1 MGDAGCEQPEQP
13 VNDGREEL
21 NIQSIGNL
29 DPARRLVKDTESCP
43 LSNPESEAIT
53 CKLVMNVDASAQPS
67 RRILP
72 SSLMGN
78 VSRSVFKP
86 SLGNYKRLVGGRVL
100 RSSFVGGNSS
110 DTSTSFQPPAF
121 VEVKSHT
128 KMKPE
133 SRPLSNPESEA
144 ITCKMVMNVDA
155 SAQPSQ
161 RILPLSFMGNVS
173 RSVFKPSLG
182 NYKRL
187 AGGRVLRSSFVGGNS
202 TDTSTR
208 FQPPAF
214 VEVKSHTKMKPE
226 SRPLLNP
233 ESEAITCKLAM
244 KVDASAQPSQRILP
258 SSFMGNVSRS
268 VFKPS
273 LGNYKRLAGGRVLR
287 SSFVGGNSIDT
298 STRLQPSAFVE
309 VKSHT
314 KMKPSVE
321 SIDNKHLLGR
331 DISYRLLP
339 SSFHGRSA
347 NIMQQPGISNE
358 QKHLGMGD
366 DRHIRDERHIYQEAL
381 QNLDQPQIEDD
392 LPDTLLAVPLLK
404 HQKIALAWM
413 VQKENSVHC
422 AGGILADDQGLG
434 KTISMIALI
443 QKQIAEQLN
452 FTSANSSC
460 IMPETL
466 NLDEDGV
473 SDLAMSKQQTERM
486 TNSRVHSSSQN
497 SKPAAG
503 TLVVCPA
510 SVLRQW
516 AQELDE
522 KVPESAK
529 LSVLIYHGGTRTKD
543 PMELTEYHVV
553 LTTYSIVT
561 HEVPTHLLPSD
572 DEKDE
577 LTCNKKRKAVPKK
590 GNKQK
595 RKGQRK
601 KNSQHD
607 IGSGPLSRVRWFRI
621 ILDEV
626 QIIKN
631 FRTQMS
637 RSCSGLR
644 AKRRWCLSGTPMQN
658 SIDDLY
664 SYFRFLKYDPYTDY
678 SSFCT
683 SIKYPISTNASSGYK
698 KLQAVFKAI
707 LLRRTK
713 GTLINGEPILKLPPK
728 SIFLEKL
735 DFSQEERQFYLQL
748 EADSREQFKEYA
760 NAGTLK
766 KNYANILLLLLRLR
780 QACDHPILVK
790 GFHSNTSGKNSMPM
804 EQHLSRKTIV
814 HLLNQLE
821 SSLGICDLCS
831 ELQLLHVIISL
842 LEFAV
847 DLAED
852 AVVTMCGHVF
862 CYQCVSEHLTGDDNL
877 CPATDCSNTIGYDS
891 FFSRDI
897 LKRLISD
904 DDTDEASTRYTCDP
918 ESVTHGHYISS
929 KTKAVLDILMS
940 ISGSNTKIVDNLAN
954 STNFKPNQLN
964 LNPKVPEKVLI
975 FSQWNGML
983 DLLEFSLDK
992 YFIQYRRLDGTM
1004 SLTSRDK
1011 AVKDFNS
1018 DPEVTVMLM
1027 SLKAGSLGLNMVVAR
1042 HVILLDLWWNPTT
1055 EEQAIDRV
1063 HRIGQTHP
1071 VKVSRITIKD
1081 TVEDRILALQLLI
1094 FDQCANFDINI
1105 ITIVIEL
1112 WQLNKEKKRKMISS
1126 AFGDDHG
1133 VNKASQLSVEDLK
1146 YLFNFFND

>member
-21 NIQSIGNL
+21 NIQSVGNL
-29 DPARRLVKDTESCP
+29 DPPRRLVKDTESCP

-53 CKLVMNVDASAQPS
+53 CKQVMNVDASAQPT

-78 VSRSVFKP
+78 FSRSVFKP
-86 SLGNYKRLVGGRVL
+86 SFGNYKRPLIDPMRRGFRKSGGSKLTANVKD
-100 RSSFVGGNSS
+100 VPKGSS
-110 DTSTSFQPPAF
+110 DNNAGSQISEKRKIHFSMQPDF
-121 VEVKSHT
+121 DCMV
-128 KMKPE
+128 KMKGE
-133 SRPLSNPESEA
+133 
-144 ITCKMVMNVDA
+144 I
-155 SAQPSQ
+155 
-161 RILPLSFMGNVS
+161 
-173 RSVFKPSLG
+173 
-182 NYKRL
+182 
-187 AGGRVLRSSFVGGNS
+187 
-202 TDTSTR
+202 DTS
-208 FQPPAF
+208 
-214 VEVKSHTKMKPE
+214 KH
-226 SRPLLNP
+226 
-233 ESEAITCKLAM
+233 
-244 KVDASAQPSQRILP
+244 
-258 SSFMGNVSRS
+258 
-268 VFKPS
+268 
-273 LGNYKRLAGGRVLR
+273 GGRVLR

-298 STRLQPSAFVE
+298 LTRFQPPVFE
-309 VKSHT
+309 KSHT
-314 KMKPSVE
+314 KLKPSVE
-321 SIDNKHLLGR
+321 SIDSKHLHGS

-347 NIMQQPGISNE
+347 NIMQQPGTSNG
-358 QKHLGMGD
+358 QKNLGMGD
-366 DRHIRDERHIYQEAL
+366 DRHIHDERHIYQEAL
-381 QNLDQPQIEDD
+381 QNLDQPKFEDD

-422 AGGILADDQGLG
+422 TGGILADDQGLG
-434 KTISMIALI
+434 KTVSMIALI
-443 QKQIAEQLN
+443 QKQMTEQLK

-466 NLDEDGV
+466 NLDEDEDGV
-473 SDLAMSKQQTERM
+473 SYSAKSKQQTERM
-486 TNSRVHSSSQN
+486 TNSRAHSSSQN
-497 SKPAAG
+497 SKSAGG

-529 LSVLIYHGGTRTKD
+529 LSVLIYHGGARTKD

-561 HEVPTHLLPSD
+561 REVPTHLLAAD
-572 DEKDE
+572 DEKDQ

-595 RKGQRK
+595 RKGKRK
-601 KNSQHD
+601 KNLQHD
-607 IGSGPLSRVRWFRI
+607 LGSGPLARVRWFRI
-621 ILDEV
+621 ILDEA

-631 FRTQMS
+631 HRTQVS
-637 RSCSGLR
+637 RSCSGLH

-664 SYFRFLKYDPYTDY
+664 SYFCFLKYDPYADY
-678 SSFCT
+678 SSFCA

-698 KLQAVFKAI
+698 KLRAVFKAI

-713 GTLINGEPILKLPPK
+713 GTLINGEPILNLPPK

-748 EADSREQFKEYA
+748 EAESRQQFKEYA

-766 KNYANILLLLLRLR
+766 QNYANILLLLLRLR

-790 GFHSNTSGKNSMPM
+790 GFHSDTSGKNSLPM
-804 EQHLSRKTIV
+804 EQHLPRKMII

-831 ELQLLHVIISL
+831 
-842 LEFAV
+842 

-877 CPATDCSNTIGYDS
+877 CPATDCSNIIGSDS
-891 FFSRDI
+891 FFSQDT
-897 LKRLISD
+897 LKSYISD
-904 DDTDEASTRYTCDP
+904 DNTDLASTSYTCDP
-918 ESVTHGHYISS
+918 ESITRGHYISS
-929 KTKAVLDILMS
+929 KIKAALDILMS
-940 ISGSNTKIVDNLAN
+940 ISGSNTKVVDNLAN
-954 STNFKPNQLN
+954 SINFKPNQLN

-975 FSQWNGML
+975 FSQWTGML
-983 DLLEFSLDK
+983 DLLELSLDK

-1011 AVKDFNS
+1011 AVKDFNN
-1018 DPEVTVMLM
+1018 DPEVTAMLM
-1027 SLKAGSLGLNMVVAR
+1027 SLKAGSLGLNMVAAR

-1081 TVEDRILALQLLI
+1081 TVEDRILALQ
-1094 FDQCANFDINI
+1094 
-1105 ITIVIEL
+1105 
-1112 WQLNKEKKRKMISS
+1112 EKKRKMISS

-1133 VNKASQLSVEDLK
+1133 GNKASQLSVEDLK